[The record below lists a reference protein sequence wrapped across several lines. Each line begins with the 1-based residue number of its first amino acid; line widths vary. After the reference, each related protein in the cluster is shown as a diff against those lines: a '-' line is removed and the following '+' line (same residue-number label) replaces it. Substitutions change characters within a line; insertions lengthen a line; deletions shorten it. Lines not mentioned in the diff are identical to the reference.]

1 MKFIHINNESG
12 VIQLKN
18 SINTNKDIFML
29 IYMDGCGPCNQVRP
43 EWKKLENVLHKHI
56 TNPKY
61 KNVVIIDINKD
72 ILEQTKTNI
81 KSPIGFPT
89 ITFVS
94 KNGSIQENFEDSA
107 SPNKNREI
115 DAFVSWIETK
125 LHKNAPIKNY
135 RLTKKHKPHKGGSRR
150 KRSTKT
156 KTKTNKNKQKQTKTN
171 KNKQKSSLL
180 MRLTKKFKRFS
191 RH

>member
-1 MKFIHINNESG
+1 MKFIHINNESD
-12 VIQLKN
+12 VTQLKN
-18 SINTNKDIFML
+18 SINANKDIFML

-72 ILEQTKTNI
+72 ILEKTKTNI

-107 SPNKNREI
+107 SPNKNRGI

-125 LHKNAPIKNY
+125 LHKNAPIKTSHT
-135 RLTKKHKPHKGGSRR
+135 RKPQKGGSRR
-150 KRSTKT
+150 KRKT
-156 KTKTNKNKQKQTKTN
+156 KKTKKNK
-171 KNKQKSSLL
+171 
-180 MRLTKKFKRFS
+180 RRYY
-191 RH
+191 

>member
-1 MKFIHINNESG
+1 MKFVHVNNESD
-12 VIQLKN
+12 VSQLQN
-18 SINTNKDIFML
+18 SVYNNKDIFML

-61 KNVVIIDINKD
+61 KNVVIVDINKD
-72 ILEQTKTNI
+72 ILEKTKTNI

-94 KNGSIQENFEDSA
+94 KKGSIQESFEESN

-125 LHKNAPIKNY
+125 LHKNTPVT
-135 RLTKKHKPHKGGSRR
+135 RHTKKTHQKAGSTRKRKRKRRTKSRR
-150 KRSTKT
+150 Y
-156 KTKTNKNKQKQTKTN
+156 
-171 KNKQKSSLL
+171 
-180 MRLTKKFKRFS
+180 
-191 RH
+191 

>member
-12 VIQLKN
+12 ITQLKN
-18 SINTNKDIFML
+18 SINANKDIFML

-43 EWKKLENVLHKHI
+43 EWKKLENVLHKHT

-72 ILEQTKTNI
+72 ILEKARTNI

-125 LHKNAPIKNY
+125 LHKNAPIKK
-135 RLTKKHKPHKGGSRR
+135 RHTSKTQKGGSRR
-150 KRSTKT
+150 KRKPKKT
-156 KTKTNKNKQKQTKTN
+156 K
-171 KNKQKSSLL
+171 
-180 MRLTKKFKRFS
+180 RRYY
-191 RH
+191 

>member
-1 MKFIHINNESG
+1 MKFIHINNNSD
-12 VIQLKN
+12 VTQLKN

-72 ILEQTKTNI
+72 ILEKTKTNI

-94 KNGSIQENFEDSA
+94 KNGSIQENFEEST

-125 LHKNAPIKNY
+125 LHKNAPIKRSTN
-135 RLTKKHKPHKGGSRR
+135 RMTPKGGSRR
-150 KRSTKT
+150 KRKIKKIKKIKKT
-156 KTKTNKNKQKQTKTN
+156 KKNQ
-171 KNKQKSSLL
+171 
-180 MRLTKKFKRFS
+180 R
-191 RH
+191 RHF

>member
-1 MKFIHINNESG
+1 MKFIHINNEKD
-12 VIQLKN
+12 ILQLKN
-18 SINTNKDIFML
+18 SINGNKDIFML

-43 EWKKLENVLHKHI
+43 EWQKLENVLRKHI

-61 KNVVIIDINKD
+61 KNVVIVDINKD
-72 ILEQTKTNI
+72 ILEKTKTNI

-94 KNGSIQENFEDSA
+94 KKGSIQENFEKST

-125 LHKNAPIKNY
+125 LHKNAPIKISNM
-135 RLTKKHKPHKGGSRR
+135 RKSQKGGIRR
-150 KRSTKT
+150 KRRTKKT
-156 KTKTNKNKQKQTKTN
+156 K
-171 KNKQKSSLL
+171 
-180 MRLTKKFKRFS
+180 KR
-191 RH
+191 HY